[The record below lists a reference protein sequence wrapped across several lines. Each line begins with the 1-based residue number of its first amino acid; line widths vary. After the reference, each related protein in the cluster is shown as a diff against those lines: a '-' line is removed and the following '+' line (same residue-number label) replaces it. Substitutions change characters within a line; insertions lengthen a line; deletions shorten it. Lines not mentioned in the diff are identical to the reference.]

1 MKAMTLAS
9 ASLLAIF
16 AECLLPVSAAQ
27 AADVLP
33 LAKFVVVGDGIPA
46 PLTMIAGDAARGR
59 AIVVNARLGM
69 CLLCHQAP
77 MHEQT
82 FQGNLAPSIAGAG
95 TRSTA
100 AQLRL
105 RLVDGRRLN
114 PDSIMPSYY
123 RVDGL
128 MRVGSAWQSKPILD
142 AQQIEDVVAYL
153 RTLK

>member
-1 MKAMTLAS
+1 MAVA
-9 ASLLAIF
+9 LAIIASHF
-16 AECLLPVSAAQ
+16 FPAGVAQ
-27 AADVLP
+27 AADETP
-33 LAKFVVVGDGIPA
+33 MAKFVAVGDGIA
-46 PLTMIAGDAARGR
+46 TPLTTIAGDASRGR
-59 AIVVNARLGM
+59 AIVANARVGM

-77 MHEQT
+77 IPEQI
-82 FQGNLAPSIAGAG
+82 FQGNLAPGIVGAAS
-95 TRSTA
+95 RSTE

-153 RTLK
+153 LTLK

>member
-1 MKAMTLAS
+1 MKLMA
-9 ASLLAIF
+9 LAIF
-16 AECLLPVSAAQ
+16 AGHFFSASVAR

-33 LAKFVVVGDGIPA
+33 LVKFVVIGDGIPA
-46 PLTMIAGDAARGR
+46 PLSTIAGDATRGR
-59 AIVVNARLGM
+59 AIVANARVGM

-77 MHEQT
+77 MPEQT
-82 FQGNLAPSIAGAG
+82 FQGNLAPSIVGAAS
-95 TRSTA
+95 RSTE

-128 MRVGSAWQSKPILD
+128 MKVGSAWQSRPILD

-153 RTLK
+153 LTLK

>member
-1 MKAMTLAS
+1 MA
-9 ASLLAIF
+9 LAIF
-16 AECLLPVSAAQ
+16 AGHFLPSGVAQ

-33 LAKFVVVGDGIPA
+33 LVKFVVIGDGIPT
-46 PLTMIAGDAARGR
+46 PLSTIAGDATRGR
-59 AIVVNARLGM
+59 AIVENRQTGM

-77 MHEQT
+77 IPEQT
-82 FQGNLAPSIAGAG
+82 FQGNLAPSIVGAG

-105 RLVDGRRLN
+105 RLIDGRRLN

-128 MRVGSAWQSKPILD
+128 TKVGSAWQSKPILD

-153 RTLK
+153 LTLK

>member
-1 MKAMTLAS
+1 MKAMALA
-9 ASLLAIF
+9 LAIF
-16 AECLLPVSAAQ
+16 AGHLLPASVAQ
-27 AADVLP
+27 AADPTP

-46 PLTMIAGDAARGR
+46 PLTTMAGDATRGR
-59 AIVVNARLGM
+59 AIVANARLGM

-77 MHEQT
+77 MQEQT
-82 FQGNLAPSIAGAG
+82 FQGNLAPGIVGAAS
-95 TRSTA
+95 RSTA

-105 RLVDGRRLN
+105 RLIDGRRLN

-128 MRVGSAWQSKPILD
+128 TKVGSAWQSKPILD

-153 RTLK
+153 LTLK

>member
-1 MKAMTLAS
+1 MKAMAV
-9 ASLLAIF
+9 ALAIIAGHF
-16 AECLLPVSAAQ
+16 FPAEVAQ
-27 AADVLP
+27 AADETP
-33 LAKFVVVGDGIPA
+33 LAKFVAVGNGIPM
-46 PLTMIAGDAARGR
+46 PLTTIAGDASRGR
-59 AIVVNARLGM
+59 AIVANARVGM

-77 MHEQT
+77 MPEQT
-82 FQGNLAPSIAGAG
+82 FQGNLAPSIVGAAS
-95 TRSTA
+95 RSTE

-153 RTLK
+153 LTLK

>member
-1 MKAMTLAS
+1 MA
-9 ASLLAIF
+9 LAIF
-16 AECLLPVSAAQ
+16 AGHFLPSGVAQ

-33 LAKFVVVGDGIPA
+33 LAKFVVIGDGIPA
-46 PLTMIAGDAARGR
+46 PLSTIAGDATRGR
-59 AIVVNARLGM
+59 AIVENRQTGM

-77 MHEQT
+77 IPEAT
-82 FQGNLAPSIAGAG
+82 FQGNLAPSIVGAG

-105 RLVDGRRLN
+105 RLIDGRRLN

-128 MRVGSAWQSKPILD
+128 MKVGSAWQSKPILD

-153 RTLK
+153 LTLK

>member
-1 MKAMTLAS
+1 MKVMTLA
-9 ASLLAIF
+9 LAIF
-16 AECLLPVSAAQ
+16 AGHFLLASVAQ
-27 AADVLP
+27 AADETA

-46 PLTMIAGDAARGR
+46 SLTTIAGDATRGR
-59 AIVVNARLGM
+59 VIVANARVGM

-77 MHEQT
+77 MQEQT
-82 FQGNLAPSIAGAG
+82 FQGNLAPSIVGAAS
-95 TRSTA
+95 RSTE

-128 MRVGSAWQSKPILD
+128 MKVGSAWQSKPILD

-153 RTLK
+153 LTLK